1 MNLRVRSFPPLVGPQ
16 PRVLVLGSMPG
27 IASLNANR
35 YYAHPRNQFWP
46 MLGALLGFDPQADY
60 AQRVQALH
68 RAGIALWDVL
78 AECERD
84 GSLDSA
90 IDTKSEQANAVPAL
104 LAAHPSIRT
113 ILLNGQKAATSLR
126 RHHRAIGI
134 DTTTLPSTSPA
145 HAGMTTA
152 EKFARWH
159 RALRAAAAASN
170 QGPGISDLFQ
180 GGYPTQVLGLGLLLA
195 S

>member
-1 MNLRVRSFPPLVGPQ
+1 MNLRVRSFPPLVGLQ
-16 PRVLVLGSMPG
+16 PRVLILGSMPG

-60 AQRVQALH
+60 ARRVQALH
-68 RAGIALWDVL
+68 QAGIAVWDVL

-90 IDTKSEQANAVPAL
+90 IDRHSEQPNDIPGL

-113 ILLNGQKAATSLR
+113 LLLNGQKAAASFR
-126 RHHRAIGI
+126 RHHHGLDLDTAI
-134 DTTTLPSTSPA
+134 LPSTSPA
-145 HAGMTTA
+145 HASMGAT
-152 EKFARWH
+152 EKFAHWH
-159 RALRAAAAASN
+159 RALRAA
-170 QGPGISDLFQ
+170 
-180 GGYPTQVLGLGLLLA
+180 LA
-195 S
+195 QRGDPVRP